1 MIRTSLLVL
10 VLITL
15 VAGGLYVGPLIA
27 ENKGYVLIT
36 WYHYTIEMT
45 AISMVLMIF
54 ISLLVI
60 WLVKEIL
67 GWFIALFSGSLSWVS
82 HFGSRKRAKAWHSG
96 MLALEMQDYQGAK
109 QQLIKALGGNFNG
122 LELMA
127 LARAEYALQEYD
139 NAMQHYEQARQL
151 KSVRVAA
158 ICKLCEHYL
167 ATNQHNEVTSLIET
181 LPDSEQLNAMLIQSY
196 AQALMHQQQWQV
208 LKDKLPVWKK
218 SLSKPQWQTLEQHS
232 AQGMYAEIA
241 NKEGAYQLK
250 QAWKQQPRRIRN
262 DPTHQHAY
270 ITQLLKQNV
279 FQEAEQELVSFQK
292 KTPVAELLPLFKQ
305 LRLPNPTAS
314 VKLVENWLKRD
325 PQSPE
330 LLSILGHLASQGK
343 DFKLAEQTLHKALT
357 VRTDK
362 QDLLLLARVKEYQS
376 DHASALKLY
385 KQCTL
390 T

>member
-139 NAMQHYEQARQL
+139 NDLWVEKSGTVRLSVYSISLHYGTWFHLFQR
-151 KSVRVAA
+151 
-158 ICKLCEHYL
+158 
-167 ATNQHNEVTSLIET
+167 
-181 LPDSEQLNAMLIQSY
+181 
-196 AQALMHQQQWQV
+196 
-208 LKDKLPVWKK
+208 
-218 SLSKPQWQTLEQHS
+218 S
-232 AQGMYAEIA
+232 AQLRAVSVPVEPLCWSPA
-241 NKEGAYQLK
+241 TACLTPAPVQFQL
-250 QAWKQQPRRIRN
+250 A
-262 DPTHQHAY
+262 
-270 ITQLLKQNV
+270 LL
-279 FQEAEQELVSFQK
+279 
-292 KTPVAELLPLFKQ
+292 
-305 LRLPNPTAS
+305 
-314 VKLVENWLKRD
+314 
-325 PQSPE
+325 
-330 LLSILGHLASQGK
+330 H
-343 DFKLAEQTLHKALT
+343 
-357 VRTDK
+357 
-362 QDLLLLARVKEYQS
+362 
-376 DHASALKLY
+376 
-385 KQCTL
+385 
-390 T
+390 